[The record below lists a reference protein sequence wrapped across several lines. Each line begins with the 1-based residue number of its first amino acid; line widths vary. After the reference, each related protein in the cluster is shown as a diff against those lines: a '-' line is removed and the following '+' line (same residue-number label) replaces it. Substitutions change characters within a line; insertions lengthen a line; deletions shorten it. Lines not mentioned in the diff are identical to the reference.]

1 MRRVPLLAAA
11 PPTQCE
17 LTMTARTL
25 VFHQTA
31 RRMMLNGIDLLA
43 RAVKVTLGPGG
54 RNVIIERPGTTPMV
68 ANSGVVVARSISLRE
83 PFADMGARLLCE
95 AAARTSEVAG
105 DGTTTATTL
114 AHAIVAEGV
123 KYVEAGHDPMQ
134 LRRGI
139 EAAGAVVAQQLHAMA
154 RPCTTVDEM
163 RQIATISASGDQTVG
178 TLVARAVE
186 QVGKDGAISVEDGS
200 KLEDQL
206 EIAKGARVDRGFLS
220 PFFATTESR
229 AVVLEEPWVLLCDA
243 TISSIAQLLPVLE
256 AVSGTGKPL
265 LVIANE
271 VEGEALATLVVN
283 NLRGTLKSCAI
294 RSPGFGESRTEQLSD
309 LAALTGAS
317 VISSQTGVSLEHA
330 TLDQLGRVHRT
341 ETTKDSTTLI
351 AGDTAKAEV
360 ERRVGQVRA
369 QLNDAKTDYDRE
381 QLQHRIARLSGGV
394 AVIKVGAATEVALH
408 ERKNR
413 FQDALHA
420 TRAAVEEGIV
430 PGGGVALLR
439 ARSAIDAWSAPN
451 TEQHAGAR
459 IVHTALAAPMLQIAA
474 NAGADAQAVVHQ
486 VLSGE
491 GSHGYDAASD
501 RYGDMLELGVVDPV
515 KVVRTALQNA
525 VSIAAL
531 LLTTDCM
538 IAEAREGYVDR
549 SDEASSSTMFN
560 AGYA

>member
-1 MRRVPLLAAA
+1 
-11 PPTQCE
+11 
-17 LTMTARTL
+17 MTAKTL

-54 RNVIIERPGTTPMV
+54 RNVIIEQPGAGPMV

-95 AAARTSEVAG
+95 AAVRTSEVAG

-134 LRRGI
+134 LKRGI
-139 EAAGAVVAQQLHAMA
+139 EAAGALVAQQLHEMA
-154 RPCTTVDEM
+154 RPCSTVDEM
-163 RQIATISASGDQTVG
+163 RQIAMISASGDPTVG
-178 TLVARAVE
+178 SLVAQAVE

-200 KLEDQL
+200 KLDDQL

-229 AVVLEEPWVLLCDA
+229 AVVLEAPWVLLCDA
-243 TISSIAQLLPVLE
+243 TIASVAQLLPVLE
-256 AVSGTGKPL
+256 AISGTGKPL
-265 LVIANE
+265 LVVAND

-294 RSPGFGESRTEQLSD
+294 RSPGFGESRTEQLAD
-309 LAALTGAS
+309 LAALTGAT

-330 TLDQLGRVHRT
+330 TLDHLGQVHRV
-341 ETTKDSTTLI
+341 ETNKDTTTLI
-351 AGDTAKAEV
+351 AGDTVKAEV
-360 ERRVGQVRA
+360 EHRIAQLRA
-369 QLNDAKTDYDRE
+369 QASDAKTDYDRE
-381 QLQHRIARLSGGV
+381 QLQHRLARLTGGV
-394 AVIKVGAATEVALH
+394 AVIKVGAATETALH

-439 ARSAIDAWSAPN
+439 ARAAIDAWVAPN
-451 TEQHAGAR
+451 AEQQAGAR
-459 IVHTALAAPMLQIAA
+459 IVHIALTAPLLQIAA

-486 VLSGE
+486 VLAGA

-538 IAEAREGYVDR
+538 VADLRQEYPDR
-549 SDEASSSTMFN
+549 PGETDSSTMFN

>member
-1 MRRVPLLAAA
+1 
-11 PPTQCE
+11 
-17 LTMTARTL
+17 MTARTL

-54 RNVIIERPGTTPMV
+54 RNVIIERPGMTPMV

-538 IAEAREGYVDR
+538 IADAREGYVDR
-549 SDEASSSTMFN
+549 PDEASSPAMFN

>member
-1 MRRVPLLAAA
+1 
-11 PPTQCE
+11 
-17 LTMTARTL
+17 MTAKTL
-25 VFHQTA
+25 VFHQAA

-54 RNVIIERPGTTPMV
+54 RNVIIEQPGTGPMI
-68 ANSGVVVARSISLRE
+68 ANSGVVVARAISLRE

-95 AAARTSEVAG
+95 AAVRTSEVAG

-114 AHAIVAEGV
+114 AHAIVSEGV

-134 LRRGI
+134 LKRGI
-139 EAAGAVVAQQLHAMA
+139 EAAGAVVAQQLRNMA
-154 RPCTTVDEM
+154 QPCTTVDEM

-178 TLVARAVE
+178 SLVARAVE

-200 KLEDQL
+200 KLDDQL
-206 EIAKGARVDRGFLS
+206 EIAKGARVDRGYLS

-229 AVVLEEPWVLLCDA
+229 AVILEAPWVLLCDA
-243 TISSIAQLLPVLE
+243 TIASVAQLLPVLE
-256 AVSGTGKPL
+256 AVSSTGKPL
-265 LVIANE
+265 LVIAND

-283 NLRGTLKSCAI
+283 NLRGTLKNCAI
-294 RSPGFGESRTEQLSD
+294 RSPGFGESRTEQLAD
-309 LAALTGAS
+309 LAALTGGTI
-317 VISSQTGVSLEHA
+317 ISSQTGVWLEHA
-330 TLDQLGRVHRT
+330 TLEHLGQAHRI
-341 ETTKDSTTLI
+341 EITKDATTLI

-360 ERRVGQVRA
+360 ERRIALLRGQA
-369 QLNDAKTDYDRE
+369 AEAKTDYDRE
-381 QLQHRIARLSGGV
+381 QLQHRLARLSGGV
-394 AVIKVGAATEVALH
+394 AVIKVGAATETALH

-439 ARSAIDAWSAPN
+439 ARAAIDAWEAPN
-451 TEQHAGAR
+451 VEQHAGAR

-486 VLSGE
+486 VLAGA

-538 IAEAREGYVDR
+538 IANVRQEQADGAGD
-549 SDEASSSTMFN
+549 ATNATMFDT
-560 AGYA
+560 GYA